1 MILTLIV
8 LVTSQIL
15 TAVCFKY
22 QVIYPPKG
30 GQPTMHLGNVGLTC
44 MECLE
49 VVKNNQGSLLLCNFD
64 AEYLKQFRKHLLVKK
79 LGFSKI
85 KDLLECF
92 SCVFSIYGENQM
104 KVVVE
109 KEKLLNP
116 PIRGIMICIA

>member
-1 MILTLIV
+1 
-8 LVTSQIL
+8 
-15 TAVCFKY
+15 
-22 QVIYPPKG
+22 
-30 GQPTMHLGNVGLTC
+30 MHLGNVGLIC
-44 MECLE
+44 MECLD

-64 AEYLKQFRKHLLVKK
+64 AEYLKQFRKHLMVKK

-92 SCVFSIYGENQM
+92 SCVFNIYGENQM

-116 PIRGIMICIA
+116 PIRGTMTCI

>member
-1 MILTLIV
+1 M
-8 LVTSQIL
+8 Q
-15 TAVCFKY
+15 
-22 QVIYPPKG
+22 
-30 GQPTMHLGNVGLTC
+30 LGNVGLTC
-44 MECLE
+44 MQCLE

-64 AEYLKQFRKHLLVKK
+64 AEYLKLFRKHLLVKN

-92 SCVFSIYGENQM
+92 SCVLNIYGENQM

-116 PIRGIMICIA
+116 PIRGILNFYKKRSFVFLLLFLYCLNNDCPL

>member
-1 MILTLIV
+1 
-8 LVTSQIL
+8 
-15 TAVCFKY
+15 
-22 QVIYPPKG
+22 
-30 GQPTMHLGNVGLTC
+30 MHLGNVGLTC